1 MHIRDCLDSPDYVTY
16 VLGEEISRQSKEG
29 LLEVYG
35 LLVEKIR
42 EVEAEAGSGAEVD
55 TGAEVE
61 AGAQVEGGAEVAI
74 GTEVGIGAEAET
86 DAGAGASCTASFNPC
101 SLASSSQHSS
111 GRS

>member
-42 EVEAEAGSGAEVD
+42 EVEAEAGSGAEV
-55 TGAEVE
+55 E

-74 GTEVGIGAEAET
+74 GAEVGIGAEAET